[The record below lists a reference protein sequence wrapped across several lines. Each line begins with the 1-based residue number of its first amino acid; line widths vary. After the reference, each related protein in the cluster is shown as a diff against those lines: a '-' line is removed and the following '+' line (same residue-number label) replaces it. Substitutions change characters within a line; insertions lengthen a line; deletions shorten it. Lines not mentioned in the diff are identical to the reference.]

1 MNSAIYIALPM
12 LAFCGA
18 LMFLLPSLSPR
29 RYFFAITV
37 PPDFA
42 SSEPGRAA
50 LRRYHAILTAGVL
63 LSVVPV
69 WALAGDEPDLAVVL
83 ALLLPSLAGMV
94 CFLLT
99 RSRVSQYSVSGA
111 PVREAQLSTGPEH
124 LPRWIL
130 LALPPF
136 AAPLAAAA
144 YLRAHWNEIPQR
156 FPIHYDLAGVPNRWV
171 PKTAHAVYGPVLF
184 EAGFM
189 LLLLLLSLGAF
200 YGARRGPQ
208 RIAVLKMIVATL
220 YFLAYIFTAMS
231 LLALVPIPL
240 ESHLV
245 VTAVFAIGVLVWSYK
260 MVRDPKMPVDN
271 TPDEYWRLG
280 MIYCNPNDPAVF
292 VQKRIGFGYTLNFGN
307 PVAWVGFGLFMLAMF
322 GGVLLLL

>member
-18 LMFLLPSLSPR
+18 LMFLLPHLSPR

-42 SSEPGRAA
+42 SSEPGRAV
-50 LRRYHAILTAGVL
+50 LRRYHANLTAGVL
-63 LSVVPV
+63 LSVVLV
-69 WALAGDEPDLAVVL
+69 WALSEGTPDLAVVL
-83 ALLLPSLAGMV
+83 AMLLPALGGMV
-94 CFLLT
+94 CFLLM
-99 RSRVSQYSVSGA
+99 RNRVSRYSISSA
-111 PVREAQLSTGPEH
+111 PVREAELSTKPEH
-124 LPRWIL
+124 LPSWIV

-156 FPIHYDLAGVPNRWV
+156 FPIHYDLAGTANRWA
-171 PKTAHAVYGPVLF
+171 PKTAHAVYGPLLF

-208 RIAVLKMIVATL
+208 RIGVLKMIVATL

-231 LLALVPIPL
+231 LLALVPIPM
-240 ESHLV
+240 ESHLA
-245 VTAVFAIGVLVWSYK
+245 VTAVFTLGVLVWSYK
-260 MVRDPKMPVDN
+260 MVRDPKMPVDH

-280 MIYCNPNDPAVF
+280 SIYCNPDDPAVF
-292 VQKRIGFGYTLNFGN
+292 VQNRIGFGYTLNFGN
-307 PVAWVGFGLFMLAMF
+307 PVAWVGFGVFMLAML